1 MKEYFSLVLCG
12 QYVDAKTLHQNLR
25 KDSLLC
31 TQCKKTIIKALV
43 NQTQKYM
50 LSITIKLGL
59 MLERQIDSV
68 FKLQC
73 LSPHQ
78 QNKDEKSNDYQN
90 KCKK

>member
-1 MKEYFSLVLCG
+1 
-12 QYVDAKTLHQNLR
+12 
-25 KDSLLC
+25 
-31 TQCKKTIIKALV
+31 
-43 NQTQKYM
+43 M

-59 MLERQIDSV
+59 MPECQIDSV

-73 LSPHQ
+73 LSHQ